1 MRIVLASSN
10 KGKIKEIKKYFGE
23 EVVAFSD
30 LIEPFEIIENGNSF
44 KENAIIKAK
53 TIQTK
58 LPNDI
63 IIADD
68 SGISVPKLGG
78 IPGIYSARFAGKNAN
93 DKDNL
98 LKLIDELKK
107 INIKKTEAF
116 YTSAI
121 AIASPYGVFTTHGFM
136 YGNVIDEVKGDNGFG
151 YSPFSQEGSAIIYA
165 RMEAPV
171 FDTICG
177 NDSTLWR
184 GSYYQSSGR
193 YKDSYGLD
201 SAFFLDLEVHPS
213 YLDKQEVDLCS
224 GGTYSWKGTTYYLPG
239 TYNIQHYTTEGCDSV
254 ERLVLHVRSDYTTKL
269 SEHIC
274 MGDSLFFDGGFIKNQ
289 GNYRECARNGLPRLA
304 DDRRVQRLSGLS
316 PTAAMLGSPGT

>member
-151 YSPFSQEGSAIIYA
+151 YDPMFIPKG
-165 RMEAPV
+165 
-171 FDTICG
+171 F
-177 NDSTLWR
+177 NKTLGELEDKIKKSISHR
-184 GSYYQSSGR
+184 TKALNLAKYI
-193 YKDSYGLD
+193 
-201 SAFFLDLEVHPS
+201 LEV
-213 YLDKQEVDLCS
+213 
-224 GGTYSWKGTTYYLPG
+224 
-239 TYNIQHYTTEGCDSV
+239 
-254 ERLVLHVRSDYTTKL
+254 VRW
-269 SEHIC
+269 
-274 MGDSLFFDGGFIKNQ
+274 IKMIKKSIN
-289 GNYRECARNGLPRLA
+289 LKKI
-304 DDRRVQRLSGLS
+304 
-316 PTAAMLGSPGT
+316 